1 LSEMI
6 NQPPRERSF
15 KQDFTKYFIH
25 GVLYSVLAIL
35 GSLLLSFIGGIL
47 FGSAAVIELVTGSAI
62 MGWILVVLIIGIV
75 FFLSMVFIG
84 FSNVQLSK
92 RIWKT
97 KPAINFKSL
106 FGHGGVLTSLIFLFG
121 IPTFIID
128 YFYPNPDI
136 LILIGIA
143 IPRFIVY
150 AVVYGYIGR
159 FVGIG
164 YSDVPI
170 SSGVVSLGE
179 QNMTTREKIRTTVLA
194 TPDLST
200 WQVYEKGLKDT
211 LPRYLVHGVL
221 YVLLM
226 LAGSFIIVLLMIPI
240 ATLSA
245 MMAVVFGSMASDF
258 FAISIVV
265 VPVGSLV
272 FFLLGTVNI
281 FLSKGIWKMDSPRYW
296 KSIMIHGILLFLMLF
311 LSGIPGILLS
321 SAAIIPGLVTT
332 LGIIGAEIIW
342 SIILIIRIGLYLVIY
357 GFIGRFVASCIKT
370 TIQTE
375 QIVQNV
381 EEFIAECPN
390 CYGKTQLHMDSE
402 QNSKVISCTKCGT
415 IYDVIRPD

>member
-1 LSEMI
+1 
-6 NQPPRERSF
+6 
-15 KQDFTKYFIH
+15 
-25 GVLYSVLAIL
+25 
-35 GSLLLSFIGGIL
+35 
-47 FGSAAVIELVTGSAI
+47 
-62 MGWILVVLIIGIV
+62 
-75 FFLSMVFIG
+75 
-84 FSNVQLSK
+84 
-92 RIWKT
+92 
-97 KPAINFKSL
+97 
-106 FGHGGVLTSLIFLFG
+106 
-121 IPTFIID
+121 
-128 YFYPNPDI
+128 
-136 LILIGIA
+136 
-143 IPRFIVY
+143 
-150 AVVYGYIGR
+150 
-159 FVGIG
+159 
-164 YSDVPI
+164 
-170 SSGVVSLGE
+170 
-179 QNMTTREKIRTTVLA
+179 
-194 TPDLST
+194 
-200 WQVYEKGLKDT
+200 
-211 LPRYLVHGVL
+211 
-221 YVLLM
+221 LM